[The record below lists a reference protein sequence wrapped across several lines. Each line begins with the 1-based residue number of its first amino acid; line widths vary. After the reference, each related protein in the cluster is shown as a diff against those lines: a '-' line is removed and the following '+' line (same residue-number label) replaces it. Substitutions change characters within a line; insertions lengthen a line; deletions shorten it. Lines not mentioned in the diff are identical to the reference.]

1 MVTIFDKYTEIR
13 NHADFAHSIY
23 KKKGFCPEY
32 REARKPAQEIVD
44 SLDPALI
51 ERFRKAQQWVD
62 QNHPL
67 VGCNST
73 WSNCKS
79 KEDIML
85 DYLGFSEFRVDRK
98 RKDEEFKTS
107 DVSSKQMIVDGFKYY
122 TALLNK
128 ERDILSAG
136 DIDISH
142 TDRMEEA
149 IKTMLLSLDD
159 YDNNLDSL

>member
-1 MVTIFDKYTEIR
+1 METIFDKYTEIR
-13 NHADFAHSIY
+13 NYADFAHSIY
-23 KKKGFCPEY
+23 KMKGFCPEY
-32 REARKPAQEIVD
+32 REARKPVQEIVD

-62 QNHPL
+62 QKHPL

-85 DYLGFSEFRVDRK
+85 DYLGFSEFRIDRL
-98 RKDEEFKTS
+98 RKDEEFKKS
-107 DVSSKQMIVDGFKYY
+107 DVSPKQMIIDGFKYFE
-122 TALLNK
+122 ALLDK

-136 DIDISH
+136 DVDISH

-149 IKTMLLSLDD
+149 IRTMLLSLSD
-159 YDNNLDSL
+159 YDDNLDAL